1 VDHPLR
7 RRRLVAELPG
17 LLVDAM
23 LITRLPN
30 VRYLTGFSGSNAQLL
45 ITEAKSVFLTDS
57 RYEEQARREVP
68 DLPRVTYR
76 PDFIGPF
83 RDACRDLGANRVGFE
98 AAGVTYKTYQ
108 KLAEKDGVE
117 LVPVGDVVEHLRW
130 VKEADELS
138 LIARAQELTDDG
150 YERVT
155 TKLVEGVTEKAVAL
169 ELEHAMRLGG
179 ADGIAFESIVAF
191 GENAAEPH
199 HSPKERPLAVGDMVK
214 LDFGCVVEGYHS
226 DMTRTVAFGEP
237 SPELREVYNV
247 VLRAQRAGIEA
258 LRPGV
263 TGGAAD
269 AAARDVIREAGY
281 GDRFG
286 HSLGHG
292 IGLEVHEGP
301 GLRRESTDVVP
312 EGTVVTVEP
321 GVYLPGVGGFRI
333 EDMVVV
339 GMDGARPLPRSPRE
353 LVVL

>member
-1 VDHPLR
+1 MDHPLR
-7 RRRLVAELPG
+7 RRRLVADLPG
-17 LLVDAM
+17 LSVDAI

-30 VRYLTGFSGSNAQLL
+30 VRYLTGFTGSNAQLL
-45 ITEAKSVFLTDS
+45 ITETEGVFLTDS

-68 DLPRVTYR
+68 DLPRVTYH

-83 RDACRDLGANRVGFE
+83 RDAGRDLGANRVGFE
-98 AAGVTYKTYQ
+98 AAGVTYRTYQ
-108 KLAEKDGVE
+108 KLAEIDTVE
-117 LVPVGDVVEHLRW
+117 LVPLGEVVEHLRW
-130 VKEADELS
+130 AKEADELS
-138 LIARAQELTDDG
+138 LIARAQELTDDA

-155 TKLVEGVTEKAVAL
+155 AKLVEGVTEKAVAL
-169 ELEHAMRLGG
+169 ELEHAMRLAG

-199 HSPKERPLAVGDMVK
+199 HGPKDRPLTAGDIVK

-237 SPELREVYNV
+237 SAELREVYDV
-247 VLRAQRAGIEA
+247 VLRAQQAGIEA

-292 IGLEVHEGP
+292 VGLEVHEGP

-312 EGTVVTVEP
+312 EGSVVTVEP
-321 GVYLPGVGGFRI
+321 GIYLPGIGGARI

-339 GMDGARPLPRSPRE
+339 EADGARPLPRSPRE